1 MPRGGKRTGAG
12 RKPKVVEVTG
22 QATPPPLPH
31 TRDGYDRL
39 IQVLNAP
46 PVKDEDK
53 KDPEAAGWRVS
64 WDSPHAATRLHTRMF
79 LYRMRDGDP
88 PRTINH
94 LHDKPL
100 ELTGNLTFSI
110 KDELREARERALK
123 R

>member
-1 MPRGGKRTGAG
+1 MAGVKGKSGGDRRSKKAQGIPEA
-12 RKPKVVEVTG
+12 
-22 QATPPPLPH
+22 APLPQ

-39 IQVLNAP
+39 IRVLNAP
-46 PVKDEDK
+46 PVKNESTT
-53 KDPEAAGWRVS
+53 DPEAAGWRVS
-64 WDSPHAATRLHTRMF
+64 WDSAHAATRLHTRMF

-110 KDELREARERALK
+110 AAELREARERAIK

>member
-1 MPRGGKRTGAG
+1 MAGVKGKSGGDRRSKKAQGLPEA
-12 RKPKVVEVTG
+12 
-22 QATPPPLPH
+22 APLQQS
-31 TRDGYDRL
+31 RAGYDRL
-39 IQVLNAP
+39 IRVLNAS
-46 PVKDEDK
+46 PVKDEAK
-53 KDPEAAGWRVS
+53 NDPEAAGWRVS

>member
-1 MPRGGKRTGAG
+1 MAGKKGRSGGD
-12 RKPKVVEVTG
+12 RKSKKAQGIPET
-22 QATPPPLPH
+22 ASLPP

-39 IQVLNAP
+39 IRVLNAT
-46 PVKDEDK
+46 PVKDEQTS
-53 KDPEAAGWRVS
+53 DPEAAGWRVS

-110 KDELREARERALK
+110 AAELREARERAAK
-123 R
+123 K